1 MKALLFLVSLVFMV
15 NTTLGQEQ
23 TIQRL
28 SKTEVDKELAADEFL
43 ILDIRTPREFVAGHI
58 KTAINLDFYEK
69 DFQEKLN
76 QLDKSKKIMIYC
88 ASGGRSQK
96 ALNQMKEMGFEYV
109 IELEGGFRSWE
120 N

>member
-1 MKALLFLVSLVFMV
+1 MKTLIFIVSLVIMSNLSF
-15 NTTLGQEQ
+15 GQEQ

-28 SKTEVDKELAADEFL
+28 SKTEIDKELASDDFL
-43 ILDIRTPREFVAGHI
+43 IIDIRTPREFVAGHI

-88 ASGGRSQK
+88 ASGGRSLK
-96 ALNQMKEMGFEYV
+96 ALNQMKEMGFQYV
-109 IELEGGFRSWE
+109 IELEGGYRSWE